1 MALPARR
8 RCHHKYLE
16 APKMIVQEKS
26 KEETSSQVST
36 NEKEHYI
43 RDTLYSVGVDQSPNL
58 KERIAEVHGPDSEV
72 MKAVDELEWYVSS
85 PERRKGPWYWNF
97 FKRVKSGMWALYP
110 HADDIVRTSMAR
122 EFIDDLFNGG
132 YIRAMQSLAVP
143 SGPTHVRFARNYAD
157 DHGVSIGAA
166 LLFGPRGAAIA
177 ELVHFLAAE
186 KVHGMH
192 RDGTGPHRRRSEQ
205 NKRIWYKAERIQN
218 WPRLKSSEGK
228 EVPLDVVEEQGN
240 LPDGVVDALRDIW
253 RRNRALRNYLGTNRL
268 SGDIPYQI
276 IEDVLD
282 VLVRRR
288 FSPLDDVEKA
298 RYNQIVEQ
306 ANAQGVDSFYS
317 AYQNLFAD
325 KNRWRPLWNKA
336 RKVLHDY
343 SMLLWESQN
352 ELCLAEGKRVPAS
365 GVVYRPRK
373 TTASKS
379 KKKRVPGTIYR
390 NRGGYYWTVARK
402 MKPRPVIDPKSKPE
416 VPGSFTVNNGRYY
429 WSILGWVKRRGLIP
443 EGERFSTKDK
453 AVALRIAKDRWA
465 QIQENDP
472 ELAANVRKHTRI
484 NGKATKDRAT
494 AERVA
499 AGMWRDIKKND
510 PELAA
515 RILTDLRPKARG
527 YWYAYVSV
535 DVKSRYIG
543 SFKTRAEAESAY
555 AREFKKVHGYPAGY
569 NIQCIPKMDKV
580 WPTWEEEKARLDYM
594 NEHPRMPVIG
604 QSTKTEPLNP
614 LVKRMQR
621 VDWVVENCILVF
633 DDNSP
638 DASQDVAIQSRGE
651 KWYAEIKKQGK
662 RPVIQGCAS
671 IDNDTGRIKIT
682 VYDQGFRQ
690 SRVLI
695 EEVYHIVFEIIRQ
708 ASSRTFASIEK
719 WYAHR
724 LKHGLDP
731 SWYIHEAFTDLMV
744 QEEEFPG
751 STDLPR
757 HVVRYAQRVFSTTNT
772 VPDSAIERIK
782 VGV

>member
-1 MALPARR
+1 MVCKLEQEQSV
-8 RCHHKYLE
+8 E
-16 APKMIVQEKS
+16 APEGPS
-26 KEETSSQVST
+26 PSETGNS
-36 NEKEHYI
+36 I
-43 RDTLYSVGVDQSPNL
+43 RNTIYSVGVDQTPNL
-58 KERIAEVHGPDSEV
+58 KERIAEVHGPTSEV
-72 MKAVDELEWYVSS
+72 MKAVDDLDNYAAD
-85 PERRKGPWYWNF
+85 PETRNSPWYWRF
-97 FKRVKSGMWALYP
+97 YKRIQSGMWALYP
-110 HADDIVRTSMAR
+110 HAGDAVRTAMAR

-166 LLFGPRGAAIA
+166 LLFGPRGAALA

-192 RDGTGPHRRRSEQ
+192 RDGTCPHPRRSEQ
-205 NKRIWYKAERIQN
+205 SKRIWYRAERIQN

-228 EVPLDVVEEQGN
+228 ELPLDVTEEQGN
-240 LPDGVVDALRDIW
+240 LPDGVVNALRDIW

-268 SGDIPYQI
+268 SGDLPYQI

-282 VLVRRR
+282 VLIHRR
-288 FSPLDDVEKA
+288 FSPLDDIQKA
-298 RYNQIVEQ
+298 RYSQMVER
-306 ANAQGVDSFYS
+306 ANAHGVDPFY
-317 AYQNLFAD
+317 AVYQNLFSD

-336 RKVLHDY
+336 RKLLHDY

-379 KKKRVPGTIYR
+379 KKKSVPGTIYVSH
-390 NRGGYYWTVARK
+390 GGYYWVVARK
-402 MKPRPVIDPKSKPE
+402 MKARPLIDPKSKPK
-416 VPGSFTVNNGRYY
+416 VPGSFFLNNGRYY
-429 WSILGWVKRRGLIP
+429 WWIPGWVNRRGLVP
-443 EGERFSTKDK
+443 NGERFSTKDK
-453 AVALRIAKDRWA
+453 AVALRMAKKQWA

-499 AGMWRDIKKND
+499 TRMWRDIKKNA

-515 RILTDLRPKARG
+515 RILTDNRPKAG
-527 YWYAYVSV
+527 GCWYAYVSV
-535 DVKSRYIG
+535 DGKSRYIG
-543 SFKTRAEAESAY
+543 SFKTRAEAEAAY
-555 AREFKKVHGYPAGY
+555 AREFEKVHGYPAGY

-580 WPTWEEEKARLDYM
+580 WPTWAEEEARLALM

-604 QSTKTEPLNP
+604 QSTKTEPLEP
-614 LVKRMQR
+614 LVKRMQK

-638 DASQDVAIQSRGE
+638 AASHDVTIQSRGE

-662 RPVIQGCAS
+662 RPIIQGCAS
-671 IDNDTGRIKIT
+671 IDADAGRIRIT
-682 VYDQGFRQ
+682 VYGQGFSQ
-690 SRVLI
+690 SRVLT
-695 EEVYHIVFEIIRQ
+695 EEVYHIVFEIIRH
-708 ASSRTFASIEK
+708 ASPRTFESIKK
-719 WYAHR
+719 WYSNR
-724 LKHGLDP
+724 LSKGLDP
-731 SWYIHEAFTDLMV
+731 TWHVHEAFAELMV
-744 QEEEFPG
+744 QEEGFPG

-757 HVVRYAQRVFSTTNT
+757 HAVKYARRAFSHNNT
-772 VPDSAIERIK
+772 VPDSAIEKIK
-782 VGV
+782 AGV